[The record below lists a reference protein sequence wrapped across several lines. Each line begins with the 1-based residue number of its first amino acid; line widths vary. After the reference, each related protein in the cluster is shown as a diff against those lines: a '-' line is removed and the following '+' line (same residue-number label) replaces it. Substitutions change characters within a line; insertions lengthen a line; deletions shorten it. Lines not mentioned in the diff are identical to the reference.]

1 MKHILVLIPGI
12 TLCFFILACNRVL
25 EADKTE
31 LPVTAEV
38 VSTDAT
44 TEPVAMK
51 RLAPSY
57 LEEIIPP
64 CIPVAGSEQDP
75 CMPSLPPIVETASS
89 AGHLLGWLY
98 FDMPSFTEML
108 LGEFDDEYYPLWAPH
123 IVVRGT
129 VLPKTTRCE
138 LYPIRSFD
146 LRGWG
151 FFEDWDEY
159 HCFANIRISEYIVGE
174 GPPELTVS
182 LHQESMP
189 LGDRRDDWSNI
200 KDKIIMNDLN
210 DPQTRTA
217 ETYEGRELVM
227 LLQPNTSISIETWM
241 LGWQFSTW
249 FIQRVGDEVRAVAS
263 DITDAITDEQRA
275 RLDLP
280 LAELVEGLK
289 QAAEERATITGGRI
303 GVSLSLPMFIT
314 DANKLEDY
322 YQVTGTKYYSSGGT
336 TVLPPP
342 VPGEGQD
349 TTTTTEAIVTAP
361 TTTEAK
367 TPVITY
373 ALHGQPSWLYDG
385 IPTFTDILLGQ
396 GATSAVPHLVVRG
409 IAQPGSTRCDIYP
422 IIVPNYVFANAEYL
436 FDDLYHYHCFI
447 DIHITEYIVGDG
459 PATVTV
465 SLHRESLYLGRLA
478 DWPNQKDE
486 QLDFWNDPASS
497 TASTFEGKEMILFLG
512 LPGTL
517 GVEAWVSREPFNL
530 WFIEQTP
537 EGELRAIARDITQAR
552 TDEQRSKMDL
562 PLAKMI
568 NDIKEAATERDK
580 LTDGRVGV
588 ESYLPALITDAND
601 LRGFYI
607 SAGAVYD
614 DSEYATVLPPPVPG
628 RETGGDGA
636 ALGGDGGGGES
647 EVAPAASGTGGG

>member
-1 MKHILVLIPGI
+1 MRNNHQSTVGL
-12 TLCFFILACNRVL
+12 TLLAFFVLACGAGTNNGSERVP
-25 EADKTE
+25 TE
-31 LPVTAEV
+31 VASTVVETSSVSVSLVPVTTAPALNT
-38 VSTDAT
+38 S
-44 TEPVAMK
+44 PVAPYEEME
-51 RLAPSY
+51 RPMISY

-303 GVSLSLPMFIT
+303 GISRSLPMFIT

-342 VPGEGQD
+342 VPGEDDPDPGTIPTDEGATVTSVPVPGEETTVPPSTDDAGLTVGQD
-349 TTTTTEAIVTAP
+349 TTTTTGV
-361 TTTEAK
+361 TTTEATTTTAPITTEVE
-367 TPVITY
+367 TPVT
-373 ALHGQPSWLYDG
+373 
-385 IPTFTDILLGQ
+385 TE
-396 GATSAVPHLVVRG
+396 
-409 IAQPGSTRCDIYP
+409 STP
-422 IIVPNYVFANAEYL
+422 
-436 FDDLYHYHCFI
+436 
-447 DIHITEYIVGDG
+447 
-459 PATVTV
+459 TVTTTA
-465 SLHRESLYLGRLA
+465 EST
-478 DWPNQKDE
+478 E
-486 QLDFWNDPASS
+486 TTTTTTEPAPAETVTGTTTTTT
-497 TASTFEGKEMILFLG
+497 TA
-512 LPGTL
+512 P
-517 GVEAWVSREPFNL
+517 VEEPS
-530 WFIEQTP
+530 
-537 EGELRAIARDITQAR
+537 GE
-552 TDEQRSKMDL
+552 
-562 PLAKMI
+562 
-568 NDIKEAATERDK
+568 
-580 LTDGRVGV
+580 
-588 ESYLPALITDAND
+588 
-601 LRGFYI
+601 
-607 SAGAVYD
+607 
-614 DSEYATVLPPPVPG
+614 
-628 RETGGDGA
+628 
-636 ALGGDGGGGES
+636 
-647 EVAPAASGTGGG
+647 EVAPATDEPPEPGEEPETTTSLTTTTAVTPVDGDGAPGEETTTTIPTGDDGTAPANDGNGGEAQPSTTIPVTE